1 LQFSPLFL
9 VEQLLLQ
16 KIILLKHQMLIKV
29 VKVLFKYQIKSDKDL
44 AVFQIFFIR
53 NFEMRLNKFI
63 EKVKSTKNQVKT
75 KTG

>member
-1 LQFSPLFL
+1 
-9 VEQLLLQ
+9 
-16 KIILLKHQMLIKV
+16 MLIKV

-53 NFEMRLNKFI
+53 NFKMRLNKFI
-63 EKVKSTKNQVKT
+63 EKVISTKNQVKT

>member
-1 LQFSPLFL
+1 
-9 VEQLLLQ
+9 
-16 KIILLKHQMLIKV
+16 MLIKV

-44 AVFQIFFIR
+44 AVFQIIFIR

-63 EKVKSTKNQVKT
+63 EKVISTKNQVKT